1 MGNEKIENKVRMA
14 HNQKLFKVMFVVTMI
29 FMLMLLSLSVFAQPN
44 QPVPCPPACFTQNPP
59 VWCDCDGN
67 PVPLDDYIGVLI
79 LLGAVG
85 GGLIANNNA
94 PLVINN
100 QK

>member
-1 MGNEKIENKVRMA
+1 MGNKKIENKVRMA

-29 FMLMLLSLSVFAQPN
+29 FILMILSLSTFAQPAPQDN
-44 QPVPCPPACFTQNPP
+44 CTPACYTNNPP
-59 VWCDCDGN
+59 WWCDCKGN

-85 GGLIANNNA
+85 GGYYIYKNKKLETN
-94 PLVINN
+94 
-100 QK
+100 